1 MDASLENGGTMIG
14 KINLQLFADDELEEE
29 LDDIELEADE
39 EEAEPEVDEPE
50 TEDEPEAEPEK
61 PKKDKVTA
69 AIIREKQAKKALRDK
84 LAAYEK
90 DKADREQAERYSQQ
104 KQKLIDNGFTE
115 EEAEDRIADRKE
127 REELKRELKSIKYGQ
142 QADKLVSKYPDIHEH
157 LDSFI
162 GIIEAS
168 KGAITLAE
176 LCKAKLDESTTADI
190 RTRAEQEVLLTKKK
204 AKEKQ
209 TEPGETKG
217 SGVIKFSPADEEAY
231 KFYAS
236 KNPGKTRK
244 DYNEILK
251 IRRGE

>member
-1 MDASLENGGTMIG
+1 MEGTMLE

-29 LDDIELEADE
+29 LDDIELE
-39 EEAEPEVDEPE
+39 
-50 TEDEPEAEPEK
+50 EDEPDDEEPEEDVEELEPDEEPEPEK

-69 AIIREKQAKKALRDK
+69 AIIREKQANKALRDK

-90 DKADREQAERYSQQ
+90 EKADREQAEKYSQL
-104 KQKLIDNGFTE
+104 KQKLIDNGFTD
-115 EEAEDRIADRKE
+115 EEAEDRIADRRE

-142 QADKLVSKYPDIHEH
+142 QADKLASRYPDIHEH

-162 GIIEAS
+162 GIVEAS

-204 AKEKQ
+204 AKDKQ
-209 TEPGETKG
+209 TETGELKG
-217 SGVIKFSPADEEAY
+217 SGAIKFSPADEEAF

>member
-1 MDASLENGGTMIG
+1 MLKN
-14 KINLQLFADDELEEE
+14 INLQLFADDEPEEE
-29 LDDIELEADE
+29 LDDIELEEDE
-39 EEAEPEVDEPE
+39 SEQEESEEDVEEPE
-50 TEDEPEAEPEK
+50 TDGESEPEK

-69 AIIREKQAKKALRDK
+69 AIIREKQANKALRDK
-84 LAAYEK
+84 LAAFEK
-90 DKADREQAERYSQQ
+90 KEADREQAEKYSQQ
-104 KQKLIDNGFTE
+104 KQKLIDSGFTD

-127 REELKRELKSIKYGQ
+127 REQLKQRLHKLEYGL
-142 QADKLVSKYPDIHEH
+142 QADKLAARYPDIHEH

-162 GIIEAS
+162 GIVEAS

-176 LCKAKLDESTTADI
+176 LCKAKLDESTASDI

-204 AKEKQ
+204 AKDKQ
-209 TEPGETKG
+209 TETGELKG
-217 SGVIKFSPADEEAY
+217 SGAIKFSPADEEAY

>member
-1 MDASLENGGTMIG
+1 MIG
-14 KINLQLFADDELEEE
+14 KINLQLFADGEIEEE
-29 LDDIELEADE
+29 LDDVEFEEEETEEPDTE
-39 EEAEPEVDEPE
+39 EEDEEAELVEE
-50 TEDEPEAEPEK
+50 TESEPEK
-61 PKKDKVTA
+61 PVKKDKKTA
-69 AIIREKQAKKALRDK
+69 AIIREKQANKALRDK
-84 LAAYEK
+84 LAALEK
-90 DKADREQAERYSQQ
+90 EKADREQAEKYSQLR
-104 KQKLIDNGFTE
+104 QKLIDAGFTE

-142 QADKLVSKYPDIHEH
+142 QADKLASRYPSIHEH

-162 GIIEAS
+162 AIVEAS

-176 LCKAKLDESTTADI
+176 LCKAKLDESTASDI
-190 RTRAEQEVLLTKKK
+190 RTKAEQEVLLNKKK

-209 TEPGETKG
+209 ITTGENKDAG
-217 SGVIKFSPADEEAY
+217 SVKFSADDEEAY

-244 DYNEILK
+244 DYAEILK